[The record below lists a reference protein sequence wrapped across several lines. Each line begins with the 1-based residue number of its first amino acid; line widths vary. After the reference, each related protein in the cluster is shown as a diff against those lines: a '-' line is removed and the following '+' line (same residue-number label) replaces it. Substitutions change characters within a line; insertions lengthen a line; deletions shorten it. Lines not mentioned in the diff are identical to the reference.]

1 MASTFVNNLRVAEP
15 ADGDGD
21 WGTSTNTSLE
31 LIGEALGFGTE
42 AITTNADTHASTIAD
57 GSSDQARA
65 MYLKYTGTLDSTCT
79 ITIGPNTI
87 KRFQI
92 IENATSGSQSIIIK
106 QGSGAT
112 ITIGTGAVK
121 AVYLDGAGS
130 GAAVFDAFVDLNLT
144 GTTTAEAITASG
156 VITGSTV
163 EATGDTASGDNAAIG
178 YTSAEGLILTG
189 QGSTNDITIKND
201 ADTAV
206 IQVPTGTT
214 NATVA
219 GTLGIAG
226 GSSNGVAISQGAI
239 SIKNGG
245 AQSYI
250 DFYCESSNA
259 HYARILAPAHS
270 AFSGNITLTLPAAT
284 DTLVGKATTDT
295 LTNKTINASNNTLSN
310 IPVSATS
317 LTAGT
322 GISLST
328 NTLNVDAA
336 QTGIT
341 SLLATDI
348 KIGEDDQTKIDFE
361 TADTINFYAGNEKQL
376 ILTDGAL
383 TPGTNAILDLGTDA
397 LEFKD
402 AFFDGTVEA
411 DAISIGGT
419 TITSTAAEINKL
431 DGVTATTA
439 EINYLDI
446 TTLGTSEASK
456 VVTADAN
463 GVVKFDNGIQEE
475 STAIT
480 SSSNAATL
488 NLRDGTVFTHTLSEN
503 VTYTFSNPA
512 ASGYASGF
520 TLKVTQDS
528 SARTITWPGSVD
540 WAAATAP
547 TLSTGSGDVDV
558 FVFLTVD
565 GGTTYY
571 GFTAGQD
578 LS

>member
-1 MASTFVNNLRVAEP
+1 VL
-15 ADGDGD
+15 
-21 WGTSTNTSLE
+21 
-31 LIGEALGFGTE
+31 
-42 AITTNADTHASTIAD
+42 
-57 GSSDQARA
+57 
-65 MYLKYTGTLDSTCT
+65 
-79 ITIGPNTI
+79 
-87 KRFQI
+87 
-92 IENATSGSQSIIIK
+92 
-106 QGSGAT
+106 
-112 ITIGTGAVK
+112 
-121 AVYLDGAGS
+121 
-130 GAAVFDAFVDLNLT
+130 DAFVDLDVG
-144 GTTTAEAITASG
+144 GTFTVGTAA
-156 VITGSTV
+156 
-163 EATGDTASGDNAAIG
+163 
-178 YTSAEGLILTG
+178 
-189 QGSTNDITIKND
+189 
-201 ADTAV
+201 
-206 IQVPTGTT
+206 
-214 NATVA
+214 
-219 GTLGIAG
+219 
-226 GSSNGVAISQGAI
+226 NGVSITNGAI
-239 SIKNGG
+239 DLKNSG

-250 DFYCESSNA
+250 RFYCESSNA
-259 HYARILAPAHS
+259 HYAEVKAPAHS
-270 AFSGNITLTLPAAT
+270 AFSGNVTLTLPVT
-284 DTLVGKATTDT
+284 TSNLVGDSATQT

-310 IPVSATS
+310 IPMSATS
-317 LTAGT
+317 FSAGT
-322 GISLST
+322 GVTLST

-348 KIGEDDQTKIDFE
+348 KIGEDDETKIDFE

-411 DAISIGGT
+411 DAISIAGT
-419 TITSTAAEINKL
+419 AISATAAEINKL

-446 TTLGTSEASK
+446 TTLGTTEASK

-540 WAAATAP
+540 WAAGTAP

-565 GGTTYY
+565 GGTIYY

>member
-15 ADGDGD
+15 ADGDSD

-42 AITTNADTHASTIAD
+42 AITTNADTHTSTVAD

-92 IENATSGSQSIIIK
+92 IENATSGSQSIIIS
-106 QGSGAT
+106 QGSGANVT
-112 ITIGTGAVK
+112 IANGGVK

-130 GAAVFDAFVDLNLT
+130 GAAVLDAFVDLDVG
-144 GTTTAEAITASG
+144 GTFTVGTAA
-156 VITGSTV
+156 
-163 EATGDTASGDNAAIG
+163 
-178 YTSAEGLILTG
+178 
-189 QGSTNDITIKND
+189 
-201 ADTAV
+201 
-206 IQVPTGTT
+206 
-214 NATVA
+214 
-219 GTLGIAG
+219 
-226 GSSNGVAISQGAI
+226 NGVSITNGAI
-239 SIKNGG
+239 DLKNSG

-250 DFYCESSNA
+250 RFYCESSNA
-259 HYARILAPAHS
+259 HYAEVKAPAHS
-270 AFSGNITLTLPAAT
+270 AFSGNVTLTLPVT
-284 DTLVGKATTDT
+284 TSNLVGDSATQT

-310 IPVSATS
+310 IPMSATS
-317 LTAGT
+317 FSAGT
-322 GISLST
+322 GVTLST

-348 KIGEDDQTKIDFE
+348 KIGEDDETKIDFE

-411 DAISIGGT
+411 DAISIAGT
-419 TITSTAAEINKL
+419 AISATAAEINKL
-431 DGVTATTA
+431 DGVTATTT

-446 TTLGTSEASK
+446 TTLGTTEASK

-540 WAAATAP
+540 WAGGTAP

-558 FVFLTVD
+558 FVFLTED

-578 LS
+578 MS